1 MDRGDHF
8 TSRRHPRC
16 DFSIA
21 IFKITANHSLVNKIV
36 SFTDLSR
43 LKQVMSPTKMLK
55 PAMLP
60 QKIRS
65 SFGDGMKL
73 IQGFQKSRNSILVG
87 FGHSYPNLI
96 YSGEIN

>member
-1 MDRGDHF
+1 
-8 TSRRHPRC
+8 
-16 DFSIA
+16 
-21 IFKITANHSLVNKIV
+21 
-36 SFTDLSR
+36 
-43 LKQVMSPTKMLK
+43 MLK